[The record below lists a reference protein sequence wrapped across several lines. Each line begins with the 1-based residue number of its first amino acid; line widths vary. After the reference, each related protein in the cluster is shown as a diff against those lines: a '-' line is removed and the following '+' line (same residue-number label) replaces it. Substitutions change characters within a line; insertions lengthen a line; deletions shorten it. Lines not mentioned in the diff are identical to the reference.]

1 MLVTTVAVCCCSFL
15 LLLYAVAVCRLLA
28 GVVFEVKDGFFLLLV
43 HEWMGN
49 VIVKPLSTVHF
60 QLSIAL

>member
-28 GVVFEVKDGFFLLLV
+28 GVVFEVKDGFFYY
-43 HEWMGN
+43 WFMNGW
-49 VIVKPLSTVHF
+49 
-60 QLSIAL
+60 AM